1 MILYR
6 PVGLHELRLIYESGL
21 TAFPPRLPEQ
31 PIFYPVLNI
40 EYARQIA
47 FDWNTKSEPYAG
59 YVTEFEVDNE
69 YVRQFERQIV
79 GGQQHEELWIPAE
92 KMDEFNRHIVG
103 KIKVVDA
110 KFGKE
115 FQGFIPNN
123 FGLKDKTAVSQF
135 VMLANTIDY
144 SGMDFYLETKVNH
157 MAVFLNY
164 PFWLKH
170 DFSQDGIE
178 ESLKRKT
185 LDVIKEIWSQ
195 SHSETPLMTS

>member
-40 EYARQIA
+40 DYARQIA

-59 YVTEFEVDNE
+59 YVTEFEVDDE
-69 YVRQFERQIV
+69 YVSQFERKIV
-79 GGQQHEELWIPAE
+79 GGRQHEELWIPAE
-92 KMDEFNRHIVG
+92 KLDEFNQHIIG

-110 KFGKE
+110 EFGNE
-115 FQGFIPNN
+115 FQGYIPKN
-123 FGLKDKTAVSQF
+123 FGLKDKNANSQF
-135 VMLANTIDY
+135 VMLANTINY
-144 SGMDFYLETKVNH
+144 SGMDFYFETKVNH
-157 MAVFLNY
+157 IAVFLNY

-178 ESLKRKT
+178 ESLKNKT

-195 SHSETPLMTS
+195 FHSGTPLMAS

>member
-59 YVTEFEVDNE
+59 YVTEFEVDGE
-69 YVRQFERQIV
+69 YVSQFERKIV
-79 GGQQHEELWIPAE
+79 GGRQHEELWIPAE
-92 KMDEFNRHIVG
+92 NLVDFNQHIIG

-110 KFGKE
+110 KFEKE
-115 FQGFIPNN
+115 FQGFVPQK
-123 FGLKDKTAVSQF
+123 FGLKDKNALLQF
-135 VMLANTIDY
+135 VLLANSYNY
-144 SGMDFYLETKVNH
+144 SRMDFYLEIKANH
-157 MAVFLNY
+157 IAVFLNH
-164 PFWLKH
+164 PFWLKYNFK
-170 DFSQDGIE
+170 DNEIDEDIW
-178 ESLKRKT
+178 T
-185 LDVIKEIWSQ
+185 LDN
-195 SHSETPLMTS
+195 LN

>member
-47 FDWNTKSEPYAG
+47 FEWNTKSEPYAG
-59 YVTEFEVDNE
+59 YVTEFEVDDE
-69 YVRQFERQIV
+69 YVSQFERKNV
-79 GGQQHEELWIPAE
+79 GGRQHEELWVPAE
-92 KMDEFNRHIVG
+92 KLSEFNQHIIG
-103 KIKVVDA
+103 KIKIVDA
-110 KFGKE
+110 KFGNK
-115 FQGFIPNN
+115 FQGFIPNK
-123 FGLKDKTAVSQF
+123 FGLKDKNATLQF
-135 VMLANTIDY
+135 VMLANIINY
-144 SGMDFYLETKVNH
+144 SGMDFYFETKANH

-170 DFSQDGIE
+170 DFSQDGVE
-178 ESLKRKT
+178 ESLKYKT
-185 LDVIKEIWSQ
+185 LDAIKEVWSQ
-195 SHSETPLMTS
+195 SHSETPLMAS